1 MFQKIKPL
9 LKICTE
15 KLNKV
20 HTMSQVG
27 NFHTKSVFL
36 LFVSSHCRQDSALRS
51 QQEGLLL
58 SMLSKTNMLFIFSL
72 LIAGDH
78 TATSEMILT
87 RYALLQ
93 IDKYDC

>member
-1 MFQKIKPL
+1 MYRK
-9 LKICTE
+9 
-15 KLNKV
+15 
-20 HTMSQVG
+20 
-27 NFHTKSVFL
+27 TKQSAHHVTN
-36 LFVSSHCRQDSALRS
+36 RQFPHQERLSTFCVQSLPPGLRS